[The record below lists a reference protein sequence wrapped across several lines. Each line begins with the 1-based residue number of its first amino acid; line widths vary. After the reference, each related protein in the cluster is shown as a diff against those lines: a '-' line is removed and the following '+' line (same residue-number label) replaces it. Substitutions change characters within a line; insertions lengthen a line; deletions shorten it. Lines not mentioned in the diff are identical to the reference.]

1 MSNYKKETENSSCS
15 SNENRLNNLL
25 SDMIEQNKQKKKLYY
40 LYKNGTKYIVKKKEK
55 GKNSFNEI
63 KYNKNIKLNIIE
75 KQINEK
81 LISKYNSNPVIY
93 NTIIVNRIM
102 RNISCHIV
110 AIFKEYLIYGEIYD
124 FLTKYN
130 NKRKSLYL
138 LKEII
143 KYYIDNN
150 IIYPNYMVLPE
161 GDYIF
166 KNIQQK
172 QRIIDTQEENLR
184 NKNNKDK
191 DKINDE
197 DNILTSKVMDSILN
211 QTDTSEARNCFGISN
226 KSINENDDSQ
236 VNLLIENI
244 DKAEDINNKKQI
256 FYKKKLIRIVN
267 NNNDIKGNT
276 FFKMCKFINKNNFN
290 LYFTLKNDD
299 KNNNNNKSN
308 KELFEKDM
316 KNTYSSFASK
326 KSLVSELFSTIS
338 HHKNLGRNNINLI
351 EKTNNNI
358 NNLANCVK
366 MNTIEANRKNIRK
379 KFLSIEPK
387 EDNSNM
393 KTSLYSSLNSHSPY
407 IIKRPAK
414 ENISLNKRNIDN
426 NKSYNNRIYSKKNN
440 NFINKS
446 NNNELS
452 PYIKYFK
459 TDNNNSNNNLI
470 INDNYINSENILKN
484 KEKKNSNLMNEINKK
499 KIVINPIRNINT
511 INYKD
516 EESKTYNKIKN
527 NKINYSK
534 LNKESYSL
542 NNSKNIKKHVSSN
555 NFKSIAKM
563 IKSKYIIDDNEL
575 NTQNNIFN
583 NNKNKNNSLNKII
596 LKGSLS
602 TRNKI
607 FNYESNQL
615 KEDNNNSNNIFIS
628 NNITNNNYYTI
639 ENRQSKMIKSLINKD
654 IIKNEINKGKPNK
667 IIKSQNKNEKRGNIY
682 YLNSESNI
690 SSSYNNNNSS
700 KFNNL
705 KNSITIEN
713 SKRLVKSG
721 IMSPYKNGL
730 INKTTLK
737 SLDKYSLKHLLNKF
751 NDKSNYSKE
760 KSQNK
765 NKLLLNINSQQI
777 NNNNKYKTVENQN
790 NTKDENKI
798 RLKKKKYLILRDN
811 KNLSNIRYT
820 KKSNR
825 VNNFENNLVNQKDQH
840 LKIVNSFNENNI
852 KNFNLS
858 SKNNNRNNKIKFYD

>member
-1 MSNYKKETENSSCS
+1 MSYYKKETENSSCS

-25 SDMIEQNKQKKKLYY
+25 IDMIEQNKQKKKLYY

-102 RNISCHIV
+102 RNISSHVV
-110 AIFKEYLIYGEIYD
+110 AIFKEYLIYGDIFD
-124 FLTKYN
+124 FLTKYY

-166 KNIQQK
+166 RNIQQK
-172 QRIIDTQEENLR
+172 QRIIDNQEENLR
-184 NKNNKDK
+184 IKNNKDK

-226 KSINENDDSQ
+226 KSINENDDDSK

-276 FFKMCKFINKNNFN
+276 FFKMCKFINKNDFN
-290 LYFTLKNDD
+290 LYLTLKNDD
-299 KNNNNNKSN
+299 KNNNNNYNN
-308 KELFEKDM
+308 KELFEKNM
-316 KNTYSSFASK
+316 KNTYTGFASK
-326 KSLVSELFSTIS
+326 KSMVSELFSTIS
-338 HHKNLGRNNINLI
+338 HHNKLGRNNINLI

-366 MNTIEANRKNIRK
+366 MNTIEANKINIRK
-379 KFLSIEPK
+379 KFLFTEPK
-387 EDNSNM
+387 EDNSNS
-393 KTSLYSSLNSHSPY
+393 KNSLYSSLNSHSPY
-407 IIKRPAK
+407 IIKRPTN
-414 ENISLNKRNIDN
+414 ENISLNKRNIYN
-426 NKSYNNRIYSKKNN
+426 NKSYNNTIYSKKNN
-440 NFINKS
+440 NSINKS

-452 PYIKYFK
+452 PYINFFK
-459 TDNNNSNNNLI
+459 TDNNNTKNNVVINNNH
-470 INDNYINSENILKN
+470 INSENILKN
-484 KEKKNSNLMNEINKK
+484 KEKKSSNLMNEINKK
-499 KIVINPIRNINT
+499 KIVINPTRNINT
-511 INYKD
+511 INYKG

-542 NNSKNIKKHVSSN
+542 NTKNIKKHVSSS

-575 NTQNNIFN
+575 NSQNNIFN
-583 NNKNKNNSLNKII
+583 NNTNNSLNKII

-602 TRNKI
+602 TRNKM
-607 FNYESNQL
+607 FNYDSNQL
-615 KEDNNNSNNIFIS
+615 TEDNNNSNNIFIS

-639 ENRQSKMIKSLINKD
+639 ENSQSKKIKSLINKD

-667 IIKSQNKNEKRGNIY
+667 IIKSQNKNEKKGNIY

-690 SSSYNNNNSS
+690 SSSYNHNNSS
-700 KFNNL
+700 KLNHL
-705 KNSITIEN
+705 KNSITSEN

-737 SLDKYSLKHLLNKF
+737 SLDKYSLKYLLNKF

-765 NKLLLNINSQQI
+765 NKLFLNINSQQV
-777 NNNNKYKTVENQN
+777 NNNKYKTLENQN
-790 NTKDENKI
+790 NTKEENKI
-798 RLKKKKYLILRDN
+798 RLKKRYLILRDN
-811 KNLSNIRYT
+811 KNVSNIRYT

-840 LKIVNSFNENNI
+840 LKNVNSFNENKT
-852 KNFNLS
+852 KNLNLS
-858 SKNNNRNNKIKFYD
+858 TKNNSRNNKIKFYD